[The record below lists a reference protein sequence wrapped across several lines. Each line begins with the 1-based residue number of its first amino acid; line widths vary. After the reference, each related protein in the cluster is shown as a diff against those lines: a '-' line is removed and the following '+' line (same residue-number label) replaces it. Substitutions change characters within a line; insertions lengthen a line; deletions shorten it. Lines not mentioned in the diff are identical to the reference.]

1 MDILLIVRDASASS
15 VIGNLLLAMEA
26 HRAGRKTA
34 VLFTQEALAA
44 LARGSF
50 AWPRELSGQQMR
62 LMLSDHGSKIGVPV
76 AGRGEGRQ
84 VDARAMIARAAE
96 AGVSL
101 YACPFWTDL
110 LGLADGLPMG
120 LVAVDPART
129 LQLIADAKTVI
140 GSL

>member
-1 MDILLIVRDASASS
+1 MDIVFIVRDASASS
-15 VIGNLLLAMEA
+15 VIGNLLLAVEA

-62 LMLSDHGSKIGVPV
+62 LMLSDHGSKLGVPV

-84 VDARAMIARAAE
+84 LDPRAMITRVAE
-96 AGVSL
+96 AGVAL
-101 YACPFWTDL
+101 YACAFWTDL
-110 LGLADGLPMG
+110 LGLKDGLPTG
-120 LVAVDPART
+120 LIALDSLQT
-129 LQLIADAKTVI
+129 LQLVADAKTVI